1 MGFCQAGIWDAEK
14 FIYDMSFQS
23 EGWPALYPFPVKR
36 VLDAGGALDFP
47 EQQEPPLLEATGGAW
62 GFLEQ
67 QLVPL
72 GVAPSGTG
80 VGEKRLV
87 EFIVEREPFRSEW

>member
-14 FIYDMSFQS
+14 SIYDMSFQS
-23 EGWPALYPFPVKR
+23 GGWLALYPFPVKR

-47 EQQEPPLLEATGGAW
+47 EQQEPPLLEATGGAR

-67 QLVPL
+67 QLAPF
-72 GVAPSGTG
+72 GVAPSDTG
-80 VGEKRLV
+80 VGEKLLV
-87 EFIVEREPFRSEW
+87 EFIAEREPFSSEC